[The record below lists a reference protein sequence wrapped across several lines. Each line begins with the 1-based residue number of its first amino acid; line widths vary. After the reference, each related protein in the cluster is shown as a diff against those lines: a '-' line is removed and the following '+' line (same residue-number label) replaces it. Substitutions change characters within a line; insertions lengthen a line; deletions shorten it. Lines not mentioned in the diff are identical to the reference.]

1 MLSVKFNRSV
11 MSNLYAWIPIVLL
24 LFFRPAIMVAQ
35 QSAHTDS
42 NTIQPIL
49 SPQEVWDIDT
59 LSQPIPVN
67 RAYFTDKVYA
77 EIQKLDARD
86 GQINHYIHYL
96 DSNQSE
102 QISTAVF
109 NIAPQIIVYIENLA
123 IEHSQKVKYL
133 HGLELILRDFRL
145 RNWVKTRAGY
155 FSSVLLLY
163 KQFIRAESQHEVLA
177 FAQKEASLPLFQH
190 IEWLDAYPDAKAVV
204 YKKMS
209 KQYPEMMIQ
218 RLPDYAEQ
226 PYADPV
232 IAAAAKSQ
240 PGLILNYAMSTSKM
254 RNAVRRNTDPLV
266 KTIVRIA
273 DESEQPLKALPF
285 LDAIHSG
292 EQSVEE
298 VDAFTHDDVAYYKN
312 LVALQLKHKQL
323 ASKALD
329 QEIQYRAL
337 KFVRMINELHDSPDG
352 IRFRAIE
359 PFNAEELYFLMIGG
373 QDEIY
378 TSSFT
383 NGTFR
388 KMMAKMKPMKGNEF
402 MEKIHK
408 SHFRTFIRMCAGF
421 NTLQTFLSTF
431 DQDEKYAMLSEFVAQ
446 LEEGGA
452 DDLEDAVDVADAFGS
467 INDPELLEFLRKEIQ
482 HNYDRLQAIGE
493 RPNAKGTAVY
503 GLLQAIFNPDKN
515 PSGNLPIPPI
525 TYVPYEDLTDGENGV
540 VEQVFFYGDRSGMGT
555 YHNFLNQYRNGKWKI
570 ASTPYWTTITSTGA
584 HKVTIYMNIPLP
596 EEQGEDDEAQRLLRE
611 YMDEHNIN
619 PTIIVHR
626 GHSYYLNTTIA
637 YMVPSVK
644 VVMLGSCGG
653 YHNLAQVLDRA
664 PDAHIISSKQVG
676 ALRVNVPIINQINDY
691 AWSGQD
697 MDWIKMW
704 KDLSRRFSGS
714 GAYTR
719 DLFSDYV
726 PPNKNLGVIF
736 IKAYRAIMA
745 DELAE

>member
-1 MLSVKFNRSV
+1 MSV
-11 MSNLYAWIPIVLL
+11 MSNLYALIPIMLLL
-24 LFFRPAIMVAQ
+24 LFRPAVVVAQ
-35 QSAHTDS
+35 QTNTASNSSATE
-42 NTIQPIL
+42 PML
-49 SPQEVWDIDT
+49 PPQDVWDMDT
-59 LSQPIPVN
+59 LLQPIPVN
-67 RAYFTDKVYA
+67 RAYFADKVYA
-77 EIQKLDARD
+77 EIKKLDARD
-86 GQINHYIHYL
+86 GQVNHYIHYL

-102 QISTAVF
+102 QISIAVF
-109 NIAPQIIVYIENLA
+109 DIAPQIIIYIENLA
-123 IEHSQKVKYL
+123 IDHNQKVKYL

-145 RNWVKTRAGY
+145 RNWVRTKTGY
-155 FSSVLLLY
+155 FSRVLNLY
-163 KQFIRAESQHEVLA
+163 KQFIRAEYQHEVPA
-177 FAQKEASLPLFQH
+177 FAQKEASLPLFYH
-190 IEWLDAYPDAKAVV
+190 IEWLDDYPEAKAVV
-204 YKKMS
+204 YEKMS
-209 KQYPEMMIQ
+209 RQYPEMMIQ
-218 RLPDYAEQ
+218 RLPDYADQ

-240 PGLILNYAMSTSKM
+240 PGLILNYALSTSKM
-254 RNAVRRNTDPLV
+254 RNAVRRNQDPLV

-285 LDAIHSG
+285 LDLIHSG
-292 EQSVEE
+292 EKSVED
-298 VDAFTHDDVAYYKN
+298 VDAFAHDDIAYYKN
-312 LVALQLKHKQL
+312 LVALQLQNRQL

-337 KFVRMINELHDSPDG
+337 KFVRIINELHDSPDG

-359 PFNAEELYFLMIGG
+359 PFHAEELYFLMIGG

-421 NTLQTFLSTF
+421 NTLQAFLSTF
-431 DQDEKYAMLSEFVAQ
+431 DQDEKYAMLREFVAH
-446 LEEGGA
+446 LEDGTA
-452 DDLEDAVDVADAFGS
+452 DELEDAVDVADAFGS
-467 INDPELLEFLRKEIQ
+467 INDPELLDFLRKEIQ
-482 HNYDRLQAIGE
+482 INYERLHDAGA
-493 RPNAKGTAVY
+493 RHNAKGIAVY
-503 GLLQAIFNPDKN
+503 GLLQAIFNPEKN
-515 PSGNLPIPPI
+515 QSGDLPIPPV

-540 VEQVFFYGDRSGMGT
+540 VEQVFFYGDHSGMGT
-555 YHNFLNQYRNGKWKI
+555 YHNFLNQYRNSKWKI
-570 ASTPYWTTITSTGA
+570 SSTPYWTTITSTGA

-596 EEQGEDDEAQRLLRE
+596 EETGGDDEAQRLLRE
-611 YMDEHNIN
+611 YMDENNIN

-626 GHSYYLNTTIA
+626 GHSYYLNSTIA

-653 YHNLAQVLDRA
+653 YHNLAQVLNRA

-691 AWSGQD
+691 AWSGKD

-704 KDLSRRFSGS
+704 KDLGRRFSGS

-736 IKAYRAIMA
+736 IKAYRTIMA
-745 DELAE
+745 EELAE